1 MPETSP
7 ENIQQK
13 QTTAC
18 LRCFYHYPAITTLKY
33 LGLTDAGISSPR
45 KLVRTTNSTMITT
58 VSPGWFQA

>member
-33 LGLTDAGISSPR
+33 LGLTDAGMTAPR
-45 KLVRTTNSTMITT
+45 
-58 VSPGWFQA
+58 